1 MMNYHLSA
9 VCTQEAELLRPNSKA
24 AAERDPP
31 AQPLH
36 RPRDSRAR
44 RHAPLRRQEPRLSGT
59 EETEIQGA
67 ICSWTWVW
75 LL

>member
-1 MMNYHLSA
+1 MIGKQAFLSLA
-9 VCTQEAELLRPNSKA
+9 VCTQEAELLRPDSEA

-44 RHAPLRRQEPRLSGT
+44 RHAPLRRQEPRLIGVNDNTGWAAPSDR
-59 EETEIQGA
+59 
-67 ICSWTWVW
+67 
-75 LL
+75 